1 VQVQIAGDTFVGE
14 VTENHWQLRSDGIN
28 KSWEGFIQL
37 QNNGN
42 VVRNYL
48 LNYRTCKYP

>member
-1 VQVQIAGDTFVGE
+1 MQVQIAGDTSVGE
-14 VTENHWQLRSDGIN
+14 VTENHWQLGSDGIN

-37 QNNGN
+37 QNIGN
-42 VVRNYL
+42 VVLNYL